1 MIVNNITKY
10 IFFFHIFCMKR
21 QKTIVF
27 GHFILFFFILLYTIC
42 KLFINYAMQ
51 GGYIMKTTLLY
62 LFIYIIEALILWS
75 YSSNLFHSRYSKKIE
90 FIGLFTG
97 YGFLFLLAFIKVVW
111 INLLFFQL
119 INFIFFIIFITSFTA
134 LF

>member
-62 LFIYIIEALILWS
+62 LFIL
-75 YSSNLFHSRYSKKIE
+75 
-90 FIGLFTG
+90 
-97 YGFLFLLAFIKVVW
+97 
-111 INLLFFQL
+111 
-119 INFIFFIIFITSFTA
+119 
-134 LF
+134 

>member
-1 MIVNNITKY
+1 
-10 IFFFHIFCMKR
+10 
-21 QKTIVF
+21 
-27 GHFILFFFILLYTIC
+27 
-42 KLFINYAMQ
+42 MQ

-111 INLLFFQL
+111 INLLFFLL
-119 INFIFFIIFITSFTA
+119 INFIFFIIFYKLNMEPLSSTFYGFS
-134 LF
+134 LSYES

>member
-1 MIVNNITKY
+1 
-10 IFFFHIFCMKR
+10 
-21 QKTIVF
+21 
-27 GHFILFFFILLYTIC
+27 
-42 KLFINYAMQ
+42 
-51 GGYIMKTTLLY
+51 MKTTLLY

-111 INLLFFQL
+111 INLLFFLL
-119 INFIFFIIFITSFTA
+119 INFIFFIIFLTSMHYYANVCYFHMY
-134 LF
+134 LFFPAINVIRTVKIIPCFVKVKPRAFH